1 VGRDLGRLLLD
12 ERSASLPAD
21 VTATDVGGQTAIGKF
36 TVTT

>member
-12 ERSASLPAD
+12 KRFAWLPAD
-21 VTATDVGGQTAIGKF
+21 VTATDLGGRTAIGKF